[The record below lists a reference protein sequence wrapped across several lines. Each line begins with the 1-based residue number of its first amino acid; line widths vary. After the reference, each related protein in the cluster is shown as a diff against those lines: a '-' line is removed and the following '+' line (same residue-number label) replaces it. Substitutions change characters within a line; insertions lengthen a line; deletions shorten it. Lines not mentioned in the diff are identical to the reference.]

1 GQVPVMHNIASELH
15 AVLTDEYLLSGELLD
30 LIGQERQQLLNG
42 DQAGMNQCVQSKHQ
56 LLDRLQSTTNRRLH
70 LLRSEGLNTNPTLPG
85 YWTDSLSEFPA
96 LAQQHAQLLD
106 VVQHLR
112 EENQILG
119 HMLNRKG
126 HFITKLLDRMRPDAA
141 VPTYGRNGSHY
152 HEAGT
157 RKLISV

>member
-1 GQVPVMHNIASELH
+1 MHQIATELH

-30 LIGQERQQLLNG
+30 LIGREKQQLLSG
-42 DQAGMNQCVQSKHQ
+42 DQASLNQCIESKHM
-56 LLDRLQSTTNRRLH
+56 LLDRLQSVTTQRLD
-70 LLRSEGLNTNPTLPG
+70 LLRSAGLGTAPGLPDH
-85 YWTDSLSEFPA
+85 WTDALSEFPA

-106 VVQHLR
+106 IVQKLR
-112 EENQILG
+112 DENQVLG

-126 HFITKLLDRMRPDAA
+126 HFITKLLDRMRPESAL
-141 VPTYGRNGSHY
+141 PTYGRNGGHY

>member
-1 GQVPVMHNIASELH
+1 MSTLQHIESELH
-15 AVLTDEYLLSGELLD
+15 AVLTQEYLLSGELLD
-30 LIGQERQQLLNG
+30 LIGRERQQLLNG
-42 DQAGMNQCVQSKHQ
+42 DQGSLDQCIESKHQ
-56 LLDRLQSTTNRRLH
+56 LLDRLQRVTTQRLE
-70 LLRSEGLNTNPTLPG
+70 LLRSEGLNTTPGLPDH
-85 YWTDSLSEFPA
+85 WTDALNEFPA

-126 HFITKLLDRMRPDAA
+126 HFITKLLDRLRPENATP
-141 VPTYGRNGSHY
+141 VYGRHGNHY

>member
-1 GQVPVMHNIASELH
+1 MQQIATALH
-15 AVLTDEYLLSGELLD
+15 AVLTEEYLLSGELLD
-30 LIGQERQQLLNG
+30 LIGRERQQLLSG
-42 DQAGMNQCVQSKHQ
+42 DQAGLNQCIQSKHQ
-56 LLDRLQSTTNRRLH
+56 LLDRLQGVTVQRLD
-70 LLRSEGLNTNPTLPG
+70 LLRSEGMNTTPGLPDH
-85 YWTDSLSEFPA
+85 WTDSLSEFPA
-96 LAQQHAQLLD
+96 LAHQHAQLLE
-106 VVQHLR
+106 VVQKLR

-141 VPTYGRNGSHY
+141 APVYGRNGNHY

>member
-1 GQVPVMHNIASELH
+1 MQQIASQLH
-15 AVLTDEYLLSGELLD
+15 AVLTEEYLLSGELLD
-30 LIGQERQQLLNG
+30 LIGQERQQLLSG
-42 DQAGMNQCVQSKHQ
+42 DQSGLTECIESKHQ
-56 LLDRLQSTTNRRLH
+56 LLDRLQSVTTQRLG
-70 LLRSEGLNTNPTLPG
+70 LLRSEGLNTTPGLPDH
-85 YWTDSLSEFPA
+85 WTDSLSEFPA
-96 LAQQHAQLLD
+96 LANQHAQLLD
-106 VVQHLR
+106 VVQKLR

>member
-1 GQVPVMHNIASELH
+1 MAAMQQIETELH
-15 AVLTDEYLLSGELLD
+15 AVLTEEYLLSGELLD
-30 LIGQERQQLLNG
+30 LIGREKQHLLSG
-42 DQAGMNQCVQSKHQ
+42 DQQGLGQCVESKHQ
-56 LLDRLQSTTNRRLH
+56 LLDRLQNVTLHRLDILRSKGLSTTP
-70 LLRSEGLNTNPTLPG
+70 GLPDH
-85 YWTDSLSEFPA
+85 WTDSLSEFPA

-141 VPTYGRNGSHY
+141 LPTYGPNGGHY

>member
-1 GQVPVMHNIASELH
+1 MSLQPIATELH
-15 AVLTDEYLLSGELLD
+15 DVLTEEYLLSGELLD
-30 LIGQERQQLLNG
+30 LIGRERQQLLNG
-42 DQAGMNQCVQSKHQ
+42 DHAGMNQCIESKHS
-56 LLDRLQSTTNRRLH
+56 LLDRLQSVTNRRLH

-85 YWTDSLSEFPA
+85 HWTDSLSEFPI
-96 LAQQHAQLLD
+96 LAQQHAELLG

-126 HFITKLLDRMRPDAA
+126 HFITKLLDRMRPENATP
-141 VPTYGRNGSHY
+141 VYGKSGNHY
-152 HEAGT
+152 HEAAT

>member
-1 GQVPVMHNIASELH
+1 MSLQAISDDLQD
-15 AVLTDEYLLSGELLD
+15 VLTEEYLLSGELLD
-30 LIGQERQQLLNG
+30 MIGRERQQLLSG
-42 DQAGMNQCVQSKHQ
+42 DHEGMNQCVASKHQ
-56 LLDRLQSTTNRRLH
+56 LLDRLQSVTNRRLH
-70 LLRSEGLNTNPTLPG
+70 LLRREGLNTNPTLPG
-85 YWTDSLSEFPA
+85 HWTDSLSEFPA

-126 HFITKLLDRMRPDAA
+126 HFITRLLDRMRPENATP
-141 VPTYGRNGSHY
+141 VYGRNGNHY

>member
-1 GQVPVMHNIASELH
+1 MSLHAIESELH
-15 AVLTDEYLLSGELLD
+15 EVLTEEYFLSGELLD
-30 LIGQERQQLLNG
+30 LIGRERQQLLSG
-42 DQAGMNQCVQSKHQ
+42 DQNGMNQCIESKHQ
-56 LLDRLQSTTNRRLH
+56 LLDRLQDVTNRRLH
-70 LLRSEGLNTNPTLPG
+70 LLRSEGLNTNPALPG
-85 YWTDSLSEFPA
+85 HWTDALSEFPA

-126 HFITKLLDRMRPDAA
+126 HFITRLLDRMRPENATP
-141 VPTYGRNGSHY
+141 VYGRNGNHY